1 MDLKTYIESGVL
13 ELYVMQALPDAER
26 KEIESLAAQYPEIQ
40 AEIERIEEAL
50 HLYALDYAQMPRPN
64 LKHEILSK
72 IPDLPQRKTPVVQ
85 FWQWAM
91 AAALILAIG
100 SSIWLYSKWTHSAQE
115 LEELT
120 IAQQNLEEDCQRT
133 RQQLDIL
140 INPNTKAIVMNG
152 TPLSPKSRVKVFW
165 NSAAQATFLSIESLP
180 PAPDGMQYQLWS
192 LVGNSPTSAGVF
204 DSTIGT
210 LQTMELVANADQFA
224 VTLEP
229 AGGSA
234 TPTLERM
241 YVAGKV

>member
-1 MDLKTYIESGVL
+1 MDVQAYIESGVL

-26 KEIESLAAQYPEIQ
+26 KEVESLAVQYPVIQ

-50 HLYALDYAQMPRPN
+50 HLYALDYAQAPRPD
-64 LKHEILSK
+64 LKREILSK
-72 IPDLPQRKTPVVQ
+72 IPDLPQKETPVVQ
-85 FWQWAM
+85 IWQWAM

-100 SSIWLYSKWTHSAQE
+100 SSIWLYSKWTDSAQE
-115 LEELT
+115 LEKLT
-120 IAQQNLEEDCQRT
+120 IAQQNLEEDCQLT
-133 RQQLDIL
+133 RQQLNIL

-152 TPLSPKSRVKVFW
+152 TPLSPTSRIKVYW
-165 NSAAQATFLSIESLP
+165 NTEHEATFLSIESLP

-192 LVGNSPTSAGVF
+192 LIGDSPTSAGVF
-204 DSTIGT
+204 DRNIGI
-210 LQTMELVANADQFA
+210 LHVMESVTNADLFA

-234 TPTLERM
+234 VPTISRM